1 MKLLDPR
8 QSTIFVPA
16 CDKDLPEDQQAK
28 FHIKALTVSDEGKIH
43 EAKWV
48 PFVNEDGER
57 SARPSASLM
66 WRAAIDVGL
75 NSVSGPVFEGVSAI
89 PRDKQED
96 KFGIKRIDESF
107 ISRIPGDIRTE
118 LAMFIMDT
126 LEPTE
131 SDRKN

>member
-8 QSTIFVPA
+8 QSTVFVPA
-16 CDKDLPEDQQAK
+16 CDKHLPEDQQAK
-28 FHIKALTVSDEGKIH
+28 FHIKALTVSDEGKIQ

-75 NSVSGPVFEGVSAI
+75 ESVSGPVFDGLDVE
-89 PRDKQED
+89 REELED
-96 KFGIKRIDESF
+96 KFGIKRIKEAF

-118 LAMFIMDT
+118 LAMFIMST
-126 LEPTE
+126 LEPSE

>member
-8 QSTIFVPA
+8 QSTVFVPS
-16 CDKDLPEDQQAK
+16 CDRELHEDQQAK
-28 FHIKALTVSDEGKIH
+28 FHVKALTVSDEGKIQ

-75 NSVSGPVFEGVSAI
+75 DDVSGPVFDGLYVEHEEL
-89 PRDKQED
+89 ED
-96 KFGIKRIDESF
+96 KFGIKRIKESF
-107 ISRIPGDIRTE
+107 LCRIPGDIRTE
-118 LAMFIMDT
+118 LAMFIMST
-126 LEPTE
+126 LEPSE
-131 SDRKN
+131 ADRKN

>member
-8 QSTIFVPA
+8 QSTVFVPS
-16 CDKDLPEDQQAK
+16 CDRELPEDQQAK
-28 FHIKALTVSDEGKIH
+28 FHVKALTVSDEGKIQ

-75 NSVSGPVFEGVSAI
+75 DDVSGPVFDGLVIGREY
-89 PRDKQED
+89 PED
-96 KFGIKRIDESF
+96 KFGIARISDSF
-107 ISRIPGDIRTE
+107 LSRIPGNIRTE
-118 LAMFIMDT
+118 LAMFIMST
-126 LEPTE
+126 LEPSE
-131 SDRKN
+131 ADRKN

>member
-8 QSTIFVPA
+8 QNTVFVPS
-16 CDKDLPEDQQAK
+16 CDRALPEEQQAK
-28 FHIKALTVSDEGKIH
+28 FHVKALTVSDEGKIQ

-75 NSVSGPVFEGVSAI
+75 DDVSGPVFDGLYVEHEEL
-89 PRDKQED
+89 ED
-96 KFGIKRIDESF
+96 KFGIKRIKESF

-118 LAMFIMDT
+118 LAMFIMST
-126 LEPTE
+126 LDPSEA
-131 SDRKN
+131 DRKN